1 MIVLVGGEKGG
12 TGKTTLATNL
22 AAMRASQNR
31 DVLLVDTDPQGSASL
46 WAAIRVEN
54 PELVRVGS
62 IQKFGKGLAGE
73 IRDLTNRY
81 QDILID
87 AGGRESIDLRAALTV
102 AQVVVLPVQTSQFD
116 LWTVEAMA
124 DLINQAQGFNPEL
137 RPLVV
142 LSRASTNA
150 GSRDVDDARELIAE
164 YPGLGL
170 SCAVIRDRVAFRR
183 AAGDGKSVAELAT
196 DEKAATEAQ
205 LLYEEVFSGAFDIV
219 LPTHIGITN
228 NGITA

>member
-1 MIVLVGGEKGG
+1 MIVLIGGEKGG

-22 AAMRASQNR
+22 AAMRAGHKR

-46 WAAIRVEN
+46 WAAIRAEN
-54 PELVRVGS
+54 SALVRVGS

-73 IRDLTNRY
+73 IRDLATRY
-81 QDILID
+81 DDIVID

-102 AQVVVLPVQTSQFD
+102 AEIVVLPVQASQFD
-116 LWTVEAMA
+116 LWTIEAMA
-124 DLINQAQGFNPEL
+124 ELVAQAQGFNSAL

-150 GSRDVDDARELIAE
+150 SSRDAAEARELIEE

-170 SCAVIRDRVAFRR
+170 ADAVIRDRVSFRR
-183 AAGDGKSVAELAT
+183 AAGDGKSVEELSN
-196 DEKAATEAQ
+196 DEKAVIEMRQLFREVMGKEADA
-205 LLYEEVFSGAFDIV
+205 VMPS
-219 LPTHIGITN
+219 H
-228 NGITA
+228 NGIITHDITA